1 MTALVKPGKSRR
13 KNRIREG
20 SVAADVIMYAISV
33 FVIFITLYPMYYILI
48 ISLSAPEVA
57 ITMKV
62 YVRPIGLNL
71 NAYQVLLK
79 NTEFWH
85 AYKNTLI
92 YLVPNTVLPLVTAT
106 LVAYPLSY
114 KKLMGRKALT
124 WFLLVPMYF
133 SGGLIPSFLLVQK
146 LGMYGSPLALI
157 IPGCYS
163 ISNIILVRSFF
174 RTVPDE
180 LREAACIDGA
190 NIYQILLN
198 VYLPSSVAIFAV
210 IAIREMVS
218 SWNSW
223 YSAYIYLPKR
233 TWQPLQLYLRR
244 MLTLEATVVSEEL
257 SEEAAR
263 DLEEFKLAMAQLK
276 YAMIILSVLPI
287 LCVYPYFQ
295 RFFIK
300 GVMLGSL
307 KE

>member
-244 MLTLEATVVSEEL
+244 MLTLEATVVSDEL

>member
-33 FVIFITLYPMYYILI
+33 FVIFISLYPMYYILI

-62 YVRPIGLNL
+62 YVRPISLNL

-190 NIYQILLN
+190 NSYQILLN

-244 MLTLEATVVSEEL
+244 MLTLEATVVSDEL
-257 SEEAAR
+257 SEQAAR

>member
-124 WFLLVPMYF
+124 WFLLVAMYF

-244 MLTLEATVVSEEL
+244 MLTLEATVVSDEL

>member
-1 MTALVKPGKSRR
+1 M
-13 KNRIREG
+13 
-20 SVAADVIMYAISV
+20 
-33 FVIFITLYPMYYILI
+33 
-48 ISLSAPEVA
+48 
-57 ITMKV
+57 
-62 YVRPIGLNL
+62 NL

-244 MLTLEATVVSEEL
+244 MLTLEATVVSDEL

>member
-1 MTALVKPGKSRR
+1 MSTLVKPGKTHR

-20 SVAADVIMYAISV
+20 SIAADVIMYAISV

-62 YVRPIGLNL
+62 YVRPIGFNL

-92 YLVPNTVLPLVTAT
+92 YLAPNTILPLVTAT

-124 WFLLVPMYF
+124 WFLLIPMYF

>member
-79 NTEFWH
+79 NMEFWH

-244 MLTLEATVVSEEL
+244 MLTLEATVVSDEL

>member
-210 IAIREMVS
+210 IAIREMVG

-244 MLTLEATVVSEEL
+244 MLTLEATVVSDEL

>member
-198 VYLPSSVAIFAV
+198 VYLPTSVAIFAV

-244 MLTLEATVVSEEL
+244 MLTLEATVVSDEL

>member
-163 ISNIILVRSFF
+163 ISNIILVRSFV

-244 MLTLEATVVSEEL
+244 MLTLEATVVSDEL

>member
-1 MTALVKPGKSRR
+1 M
-13 KNRIREG
+13 
-20 SVAADVIMYAISV
+20 
-33 FVIFITLYPMYYILI
+33 
-48 ISLSAPEVA
+48 
-57 ITMKV
+57 
-62 YVRPIGLNL
+62 
-71 NAYQVLLK
+71 
-79 NTEFWH
+79 
-85 AYKNTLI
+85 
-92 YLVPNTVLPLVTAT
+92 
-106 LVAYPLSY
+106 
-114 KKLMGRKALT
+114 
-124 WFLLVPMYF
+124 
-133 SGGLIPSFLLVQK
+133 
-146 LGMYGSPLALI
+146 
-157 IPGCYS
+157 
-163 ISNIILVRSFF
+163 
-174 RTVPDE
+174 
-180 LREAACIDGA
+180 
-190 NIYQILLN
+190 
-198 VYLPSSVAIFAV
+198 AIFAV

-244 MLTLEATVVSEEL
+244 MLTLEATVVSDEL

>member
-1 MTALVKPGKSRR
+1 MTALVKPGKSHR

-210 IAIREMVS
+210 IAIREMVG

-244 MLTLEATVVSEEL
+244 MLTLEATVVSDEL

>member
-57 ITMKV
+57 ITMRV

-244 MLTLEATVVSEEL
+244 MLTLEATVVSDEL